1 MIALGNAQDTRN
13 DDVRGLKARHIWPA
27 PASKAAWGGL
37 SALNKIDLIATQGDA
52 LGWHIAG
59 PLALKNARPFSGIA
73 GHFPINSKPG
83 SGSVMSGKLS
93 LLERG
98 QAEHF
103 WQGLAG
109 APSKEFGSAMGD
121 QNRVLEV
128 GGWLAVIGDDGPTIG

>member
-59 PLALKNARPFSGIA
+59 PLAPKVPDHFSELQAI
-73 GHFPINSKPG
+73 
-83 SGSVMSGKLS
+83 S
-93 LLERG
+93 LTIQSRG
-98 QAEHF
+98 
-103 WQGLAG
+103 
-109 APSKEFGSAMGD
+109 P
-121 QNRVLEV
+121 EV
-128 GGWLAVIGDDGPTIG
+128 